1 MLLVACMFDD
11 MLRHGTIC
19 VCRSA
24 ASAVSFL
31 IDAEDKMI
39 YVTSAGMYELRMK
52 PNFDT
57 AATDSTHNAS
67 GSQVLYQRMV

>member
-1 MLLVACMFDD
+1 MALVACTFVD
-11 MLRHGTIC
+11 MLRHDTMC

-31 IDAEDKMI
+31 IDAEDKMVD
-39 YVTSAGMYELRMK
+39 VTSAGMYGLRMK
-52 PNFDT
+52 PSPDT

-67 GSQVLYQRMV
+67 GSRARYQRMI